1 MRTSYLLSA
10 VAAVIIVSTMAV
22 AQNTGPQPHGQ
33 VPGPNALP
41 PQDPGPSAAPPKPP
55 QAVPGAMPDS
65 DAVPSTISEKNARD
79 DKLPTAAYRLKNLT
93 DEQRQTIYRSV
104 ADSTKSN
111 KSNDT
116 KVATQV
122 DVGMVLP
129 SDAQLIALPPE
140 ANTAVPQVKGL
151 QYHWVGD
158 KVVLADPVYREVFAV
173 LAP

>member
-1 MRTSYLLSA
+1 VRPGYLLSA
-10 VAAVIIVSTMAV
+10 AALIIVSTMAA
-22 AQNTGPQPHGQ
+22 AQNAGPQPHGQ

-41 PQDPGPSAAPPKPP
+41 PRDPGPSAAPPSPP
-55 QAVPGAMPDS
+55 QPVPGAMADS
-65 DAVPSTISEKNARD
+65 DTLPSTISEKNARD

-104 ADSTKSN
+104 AGSVKSN
-111 KSNDT
+111 KSTDT
-116 KVATQV
+116 KVAIDV
-122 DVGMVLP
+122 HVGMVLP
-129 SDAQLIALPPE
+129 SDLQLIALPPD